1 MEEPSNLLI
10 RSTCAALVIT
20 CSDFR
25 FKSAEHAFIEA
36 CGLTDDYDL
45 IARPGAARSLVAPR
59 SAAAGQTMHEEIR
72 LLWTLHSFTRILLVN
87 HVSCRA
93 YDDIA
98 TAANEYEIH
107 EQHLLAAAATLARAY
122 PDVTP
127 ETYLADTAPEGIEVR
142 RVHST

>member
-1 MEEPSNLLI
+1 LTSDNLI
-10 RSTCAALVIT
+10 NRSTCAALVLT

-25 FKSAEHAFIEA
+25 FKSAEHAFIQR

-59 SAAAGQTMHEEIR
+59 TAAAGETLRDEIA
-72 LLWTLHSFTRILLVN
+72 LLWSVHHFPRILLVN

-98 TAANEYEIH
+98 TPGNEREVH
-107 EQHLLAAAATLARAY
+107 TKHLRAATDALSRAY
-122 PDVTP
+122 EGVLVEP
-127 ETYLADTAPEGIEVR
+127 YLVVAEAKGMSVRPIEDA
-142 RVHST
+142 